1 MKIRTDFVTNSS
13 SSSFVVEF
21 TAEGIHGEVVS
32 YSPTEEEQTLR
43 YMFGSDFN
51 CNQSADIHS
60 ATTNKPPEPKLRGL
74 IFL

>member
-32 YSPTEEEQTLR
+32 YSPTEEEQTILVPLSR
-43 YMFGSDFN
+43 P
-51 CNQSADIHS
+51 QA
-60 ATTNKPPEPKLRGL
+60 KKLSRTL
-74 IFL
+74 AC

>member
-32 YSPTEEEQTLR
+32 YSPTEEEQTILVPLSR
-43 YMFGSDFN
+43 P
-51 CNQSADIHS
+51 QA
-60 ATTNKPPEPKLRGL
+60 KKLS
-74 IFL
+74 